1 MPWHLRSLSGILAS
15 RAVRRPSLDVEMGY
29 VLQRSLP
36 RFTTQTVTR
45 RDRGVTTYGVHG
57 AFDDSHA
64 ANTTE
69 FNLPRPRTL
78 GIEY

>member
-1 MPWHLRSLSGILAS
+1 
-15 RAVRRPSLDVEMGY
+15 MGY